1 MVEGVLSV
9 RLEKR
14 VIRDLLE
21 GMERM
26 ESREIGVLLEE
37 GDHLEKLVKMDHRDY
52 QDEWDQLEKLEMLV
66 CLEEKERKE
75 RMPLYLEI
83 N

>member
-26 ESREIGVLLEE
+26 ESQEIGVLLGE

-66 CLEEKERKE
+66 RLEEKERRE
-75 RMPLYLEI
+75 RMPLYLAI